1 MFSPAFVILVHSTR
15 YNSIND

>member
-15 YNSIND
+15 YNSTND